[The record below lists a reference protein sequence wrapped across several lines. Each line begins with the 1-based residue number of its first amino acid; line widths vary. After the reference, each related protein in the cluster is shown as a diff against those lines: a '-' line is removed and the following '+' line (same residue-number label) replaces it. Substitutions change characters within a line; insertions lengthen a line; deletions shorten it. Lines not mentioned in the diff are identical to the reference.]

1 MAYKADKDTKIYYS
15 ICEVAEIVGV
25 TESLLRYWEKM
36 FPTIKPKK
44 SGRNVRQ
51 YTKEDI
57 EEVKLVYNLVKVRGM
72 KLATA
77 KEAILKNRNGV
88 SEVSEVMEKLLSIR
102 AELMSIKKELG
113 DLA

>member
-25 TESLLRYWEKM
+25 TESLLRYWEKI

-51 YTKEDI
+51 YTK
-57 EEVKLVYNLVKVRGM
+57 
-72 KLATA
+72 
-77 KEAILKNRNGV
+77 
-88 SEVSEVMEKLLSIR
+88 
-102 AELMSIKKELG
+102 
-113 DLA
+113 